1 MHYSFFFCLDFLA
14 CGGYHCLICLLS
26 CNCHLQPPWQQ
37 VRVSMILFSN
47 LICSFVAAWLWFL
60 CWVWFCPWFE
70 LPSLC
75 LLILKVTTIVS

>member
-1 MHYSFFFCLDFLA
+1 
-14 CGGYHCLICLLS
+14 LS